1 MTDRSY
7 TLILLTLLTLL
18 TPSTPSTPTHPTY
31 TLPIFNI
38 YIYILKIGRV

>member
-38 YIYILKIGRV
+38 YIYIENR